1 MEGEDKNK
9 AGTVE
14 FIDKHENK
22 LKYIKKANFKVR
34 RERRVKRDKRKKME
48 AIRGEVDMRKVIN

>member
-1 MEGEDKNK
+1 MEGEDQNK